1 MKISQQFCWLLFFP
15 VNHLHLVSTKLHKR
29 FTVMQALKIFSFKA
43 TIDIIGINP
52 FVPIPEKTLAAVF
65 KQAGRDRSPIQV
77 KGTINGDPYKQNLV
91 RHLDVWR
98 LYINTSML
106 KKSPERIGERISISM
121 AFDPEP
127 RTIKTPVA
135 FTRALKA
142 NKEAANIFQLLN
154 KSTQKEIVRYLAN
167 LKTKESL
174 DRNIERAIGFLL
186 GKERFIGRDKP
197 GI

>member
-1 MKISQQFCWLLFFP
+1 
-15 VNHLHLVSTKLHKR
+15 
-29 FTVMQALKIFSFKA
+29 MQPLKIFSFKA

-52 FVPIPEKTLAAVF
+52 FVLVPEKILVAVF
-65 KQAGRDRSPIQV
+65 KQAGKDRSPIPV

-91 RHLDVWR
+91 KHLDVWR
-98 LYINTSML
+98 LYINTTML
-106 KKSPERIGERISISM
+106 KKSPERIGERIEISI

-127 RTIKTPVA
+127 RTIKSPVA

-142 NKEAANIFQLLN
+142 NKEAATIFRQLN
-154 KSTQKEIVRYLAN
+154 QSTQKEIVRYLAN

-174 DRNIERAIGFLL
+174 GRNIEKAIRFLL

-197 GI
+197 GK